1 MQIPKK
7 IKIGG
12 LIFKVELHENLTTGL
27 GSYGQMRPA
36 DMKIVIDSTIAK
48 PMQESTFLH
57 EIIEVINTNLEL
69 GMEHKIISALEAGLY
84 QVIKDNPKVF
94 QNDKRQNSKNRKS

>member
-12 LIFKVELHENLTTGL
+12 LVFKVEFHDNLTTGS

-36 DMKIVIDSTIAK
+36 EMKIVIDSTIAK

-57 EIIEVINTNLEL
+57 EIIEILNTNLEL
-69 GMEHKIISALEAGLY
+69 GMEHKVISAMEAGLY
-84 QVIKDNPKVF
+84 QVIKDNPNMFLPEAEK
-94 QNDKRQNSKNRKS
+94 NKKRSVK

>member
-1 MQIPKK
+1 MQIPKR

-12 LIFKVELHENLTTGL
+12 LVFKVELHDNLTTGQ
-27 GSYGQMRPA
+27 GSYGQMRPV

-57 EIIEVINTNLEL
+57 EIIEVLNTNLEL
-69 GMEHKIISALEAGLY
+69 GMEHKVISAMESGLY
-84 QVIKDNPKVF
+84 QVIKDNPGMFRDEK
-94 QNDKRQNSKNRKS
+94 SKKCR